1 MQPDH
6 PSENY
11 LPMRQ
16 LIILSAFLSM
26 VACQDFRA
34 EQAPDRDRGETPP
47 KPGLSRHPEPE
58 AATTQTV
65 TSPAMKI
72 HQQQEVIF
80 DFERPAHVARW
91 MPSYISKKPFQAW
104 NERYASKGA
113 GSMAF
118 DLDAHQ
124 RYPGVRL
131 DSPGSG
137 YFNWS
142 RAQELRFDIFNP
154 QDNAMALFL
163 RIDSAD
169 VNGQQMRSTEEF
181 ALRPGP
187 NLLRFALRNFGAH
200 PQAVAPARI
209 KGLIL
214 FAIKPEKTLRLY
226 LDEFRLA
233 MAPEVEIPVE
243 NVFLFD
249 FGPRDSAVMAG
260 FTGVTHQHK
269 LAPGKAFG
277 FTKPPYKTRTAS
289 YRLDS
294 LADDS
299 AYIPVNE
306 EAEFTTRLPNGRYT
320 VGLFIR
326 RIGDLD
332 LPVRGWE
339 VLANGKLKQKQGMSA
354 LTFYSTRGF
363 YRGFE
368 IDYGPDTD
376 VWEEFAKD
384 HVPFYRFETDVK
396 DGELRL
402 KFKSCAVHAMMIWPA
417 GKNEWGSRLVE
428 QVQRMRRDE
437 FYRANFWLKPIA
449 TAAAGP
455 GGPVL
460 APVSYLENIHP
471 DFIPQQRPG
480 KAACSISAAPGE
492 REPAA
497 LAFRPDVE
505 YRNVTAQ
512 VSDFT
517 GDGGTIPAS
526 AATVYLAKLFP
537 RGKKG
542 AYELQPLM
550 LEPAGGQ
557 TLRANVTREFWID
570 VHVPEDAAPG
580 NYRGEIALW
589 AENRDPLTVEVNL
602 TVRPF
607 RLASDSPV
615 RFAMFYGTPASFKR
629 HYRHFYKGDAKWE
642 EVVDAEMR
650 NMAEHGFNTLS
661 IWGPKIRSSE
671 DGGIRADFSDRDRLL
686 KLCRKHGLARRHDVV
701 TRLINCTYSLIER
714 GLKEFSPEFNKAYK
728 DVCRQ
733 TVEWARKNDLPMLFY
748 VIDEPRERDL
758 NWWNRNLADT
768 LKYLELLESIPN
780 ARTYIPVMGDK
791 NSGVDY
797 SILAEKLDVVATHPA
812 RQSRRLMAKARELC
826 IYNAGQDRLSW
837 GFYVWKIGAR
847 GRREW
852 GYQWIHQ
859 PYNPF
864 DSGNDAVA
872 YPSPVGL
879 LPTIGEKRIREGID
893 DYRYIYTLEK
903 HIARA
908 RAAGTDVSSPTA
920 LLARIRKAIPDYLD
934 IGEAPTRD
942 LDYKLDAWREQIAEE
957 IQKLVSQ
964 AREQAAE

>member
-16 LIILSAFLSM
+16 LIILPLLLFM
-26 VACQDFRA
+26 VACQDSRA
-34 EQAPDRDRGETPP
+34 EQAPGRDSSVPGPGRPTVPETT
-47 KPGLSRHPEPE
+47 
-58 AATTQTV
+58 ATQTV
-65 TSPAMKI
+65 TAPAMKI
-72 HQQQEVIF
+72 NQRQDVIF

-91 MPSYISKKPFQAW
+91 MPSHISKKPFQAW
-104 NERYASKGA
+104 NEQYASKGA

-118 DLDAHQ
+118 ALDAHQ

-131 DSPGSG
+131 DCPASG
-137 YFNWS
+137 YFDWS
-142 RAQELRFDIFNP
+142 RARELRFDIFNP
-154 QDNAMALFL
+154 QDHTVALFL

-169 VNGQQMRSTEEF
+169 ANGRQTRSTEEF
-181 ALRPGP
+181 SIRPGFNFP
-187 NLLRFALRNFGAH
+187 RFALRNFGAH
-200 PQAVAPARI
+200 PQAIAPARI
-209 KGLIL
+209 KRLIL
-214 FAIKPEKTLRLY
+214 FAIEPEKTLRLY

-233 MAPEVEIPVE
+233 MAPDVEIPVE

-249 FGPRDSAVMAG
+249 FGPRNSAVMDG

-269 LAPGKAFG
+269 LTPERLFG
-277 FTKPPYKTRTAS
+277 FTKPPYKVQTAS

-299 AYIPVNE
+299 VHIRVNG

-326 RIGDLD
+326 RIGNLD

-363 YRGFE
+363 YRGSE

-384 HVPFYRFETDVK
+384 HVPFYRFEADVK
-396 DGELRL
+396 NGELRI

-417 GKNEWGSRLVE
+417 GENEWGTRLVK

-437 FYRANFWLKPIA
+437 FHRANFWLKPIE
-449 TAAAGP
+449 TAAATP
-455 GGPVL
+455 GEVVF
-460 APVSYLENIHP
+460 APVSYLENIRP
-471 DFIPQQRPG
+471 GFIPQQRPG

-497 LAFRPDVE
+497 LAFRPDAE
-505 YRNVTAQ
+505 YKNTTAQ
-512 VSDFT
+512 ISDFA

-526 AATVYLAKLFP
+526 AATVHLAKLFP
-537 RGKKG
+537 RGRNG
-542 AYELQPLM
+542 VYELLPLM
-550 LEPAGGQ
+550 LEPVGGQ

-570 VHVPEDAAPG
+570 VHVPQDAAPG
-580 NYRGEIALW
+580 NYRGEIALR
-589 AENRDPLTVEVNL
+589 AENRDPLTVEVDL
-602 TVRPF
+602 TVRSF
-607 RLASDSPV
+607 KLASDSPV
-615 RFAMFYGTPASFKR
+615 CFAMFYGAPVSFKG

-671 DGGIRADFSDRDRLL
+671 DGGIRADFSDRNRLM
-686 KLCRKHGLARRHDVV
+686 KLCRKHGLARRHDVD
-701 TRLINCTYSLIER
+701 TRVIDLTYSLIER
-714 GLKEFSPEFNKAYK
+714 GLKEFSPEFNEAYK

-733 TVEWARKNDLPMLFY
+733 TVEWARKNDLPMLLY
-748 VIDEPRERDL
+748 VIDEPRERDIK
-758 NWWNRNLADT
+758 WWNRNLTDT

-780 ARTYIPVMGDK
+780 ARTFIPVMADK

-797 SILAEKLDVVATHPA
+797 SILAEKLDVVATHPV
-812 RQSRRLMAKARELC
+812 RQSRTLMANARELC
-826 IYNAGQDRLSW
+826 IYNAGHDRLSW

-852 GYQWIHQ
+852 GYQWINQ

-864 DSGNDAVA
+864 DSGNAAVA
-872 YPSPVGL
+872 YPSPGGL

-908 RAAGTDVSSPTA
+908 RDAGVDVSSPAA
-920 LLARIRKAIPDYLD
+920 LLTRIREAIPDYLD
-934 IGEAPTRD
+934 ARDAPTRD
-942 LDYKLDAWREQIAEE
+942 LDYKLDAWREQIAAE
-957 IQKLVSQ
+957 IEKLISQ
-964 AREQAAE
+964 TQERTVQ